1 MDPSILDLRYGKILE
16 TETQFQETMEAEVQ
30 DLKSLTDDEPWE
42 KRQNLVSAEEEN
54 DTQGKARDKATA
66 ETTNSSNH

>member
-1 MDPSILDLRYGKILE
+1 
-16 TETQFQETMEAEVQ
+16 MEAEAQ

-42 KRQNLVSAEEEN
+42 KRRNLVSAAEEN
-54 DTQGKARDKATA
+54 YTQEKARDKVTA

>member
-1 MDPSILDLRYGKILE
+1 
-16 TETQFQETMEAEVQ
+16 MEAEVQ

>member
-1 MDPSILDLRYGKILE
+1 
-16 TETQFQETMEAEVQ
+16 MEAEAQ

-42 KRQNLVSAEEEN
+42 KRQNLVSAAEEN
-54 DTQGKARDKATA
+54 DTQGKADKATA